1 LQEDLANNNQ
11 LPIVP
16 IKNDTKESQ
25 IVDEVKVVVGKVT
38 TKSKSNDKKV
48 DVSPKEMNSST
59 NKLQEDLANNNESP
73 VVTNKNNTKDKQI
86 MDQASKDPINM
97 MVDKATVMPME
108 LVPLVMSDSCNRGCE
123 DCIGYI
129 KVTPEGMERYTAS
142 VIKRALQL
150 RDGIHEQVWKEFAGN
165 FYN

>member
-1 LQEDLANNNQ
+1 MGNNQ

-25 IVDEVKVVVGKVT
+25 IRDEVKVT
-38 TKSKSNDKKV
+38 TKNKSNDEKV
-48 DVSPKEMNSST
+48 DVSPKEMKSST

-73 VVTNKNNTKDKQI
+73 VVTNKNNTQDKQI
-86 MDQASKDPINM
+86 VDPINM
-97 MVDKATVMPME
+97 MVDKATIMPME
-108 LVPLVMSDSCNRGCE
+108 LVPLVMSNTCNKGCK

-150 RDGIHEQVWKEFAGN
+150 RD
-165 FYN
+165 